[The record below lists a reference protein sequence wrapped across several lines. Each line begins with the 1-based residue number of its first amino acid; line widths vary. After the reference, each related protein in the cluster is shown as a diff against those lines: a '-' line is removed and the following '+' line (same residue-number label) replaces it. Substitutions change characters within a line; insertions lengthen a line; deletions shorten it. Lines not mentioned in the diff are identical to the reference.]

1 MLPPMHRWA
10 RALPGAL
17 ALLACSTAG
26 AMAAGP
32 PFPDPEGG
40 RAVYDT
46 ADMLSAEAETRLEER
61 IDAIEAETGAEIVV
75 YTQHDSDISEDE
87 NLANAGALIDQ
98 WGIGRSG
105 FDDGLVLLVALDPD
119 PGESRVSLFG
129 GSGFLGAYA
138 NEDALTDII
147 DDSFVPSAR
156 VGDFDGAALNT
167 IEAID
172 ERMSPGGRERLEM
185 LRILNAGLGL
195 IGAPLA
201 LVATLGLGWRHWRRE
216 GDDPELTD
224 SPSILM
230 AGPPAEMTPAL
241 ATVVRNG
248 TATGHSINTILAE
261 LASTGRLSFHN
272 LDQVSEARSD
282 ADPDPLTDPA
292 IEVHAGSQDDREL
305 AGPEREAWERI
316 RQHAGGSGILS
327 RERLWEVNPLLNG
340 SKRALESEA
349 VRIGW
354 LARMPGPSITAMV
367 AIGVGLAV
375 IGAVAIFVGI
385 AVPMSGA
392 VMLGAA
398 LVLGGIGT
406 IGFGMAMSQR
416 TSQGAYVDAM
426 LKAYRRTLQKTMDQ
440 ARSMSE
446 VVEQPEIAKL
456 ADTPDKAV
464 VWGMA
469 LGLHREVAALL
480 ARGLEAQR
488 AATGSPAGAYYPL
501 WLGSSPGSSWSGARG
516 DIGGDLA
523 GGVSYGSGSVFSGS
537 AMPDIGGMFDALGSV
552 GSTPPS
558 SSSSSG
564 GGGFSGG
571 GSSGGGGGSGSF

>member
-1 MLPPMHRWA
+1 M
-10 RALPGAL
+10 
-17 ALLACSTAG
+17 
-26 AMAAGP
+26 
-32 PFPDPEGG
+32 
-40 RAVYDT
+40 
-46 ADMLSAEAETRLEER
+46 
-61 IDAIEAETGAEIVV
+61 
-75 YTQHDSDISEDE
+75 
-87 NLANAGALIDQ
+87 
-98 WGIGRSG
+98 
-105 FDDGLVLLVALDPD
+105 
-119 PGESRVSLFG
+119 
-129 GSGFLGAYA
+129 
-138 NEDALTDII
+138 
-147 DDSFVPSAR
+147 
-156 VGDFDGAALNT
+156 
-167 IEAID
+167 
-172 ERMSPGGRERLEM
+172 
-185 LRILNAGLGL
+185 
-195 IGAPLA
+195 
-201 LVATLGLGWRHWRRE
+201 
-216 GDDPELTD
+216 
-224 SPSILM
+224 
-230 AGPPAEMTPAL
+230 
-241 ATVVRNG
+241 
-248 TATGHSINTILAE
+248 
-261 LASTGRLSFHN
+261 
-272 LDQVSEARSD
+272 
-282 ADPDPLTDPA
+282 
-292 IEVHAGSQDDREL
+292 
-305 AGPEREAWERI
+305 
-316 RQHAGGSGILS
+316 
-327 RERLWEVNPLLNG
+327 NPLLNS

-354 LARMPGPSITAMV
+354 LARMPGPSITTMV

-375 IGAVAIFVGI
+375 IGAVAIFIGI
-385 AVPMSGA
+385 SVPMSGA

-516 DIGGDLA
+516 DMGGDLA

-558 SSSSSG
+558 SSSSSSG